1 MKIDNI
7 FFWKK
12 HKNAMIKYRLYSN
25 LILVL
30 AILLLIGANM
40 GAYILT
46 EKFSLKADLT
56 KNKSFSLSEDSI
68 NYISSLDKEIEVIVL
83 NDRDKF
89 LANDDYFRQ
98 SDSVINEYARYSN
111 KIKIKYMN
119 IDENPNIK
127 AEYSEEDISEN
138 GIIVKSGSNHKILSV
153 QDLFNIQQS
162 PMGASIASSKA
173 EQAMTSAIIG
183 VTSENKIK
191 LNIITGFDEMN
202 PSALVKMLESNN
214 YEIDSVSML
223 TDDID
228 RQSSAAFIF
237 APNRDYDEEA
247 IEKLENYLDNN
258 GECGKNVIYFVNS
271 NQKVLNKIKGFAKNW
286 GIGING
292 GWVFEP
298 DVSKRLIADHGLY
311 TICDYEYNTDY
322 PNLVKNTSIPIA
334 MPASKPLEI
343 LDKDKA
349 STLLKFSSAAGIYPE
364 DASDDWAPTEADMN
378 KGPIPCA
385 VISTKKSEKTGKK
398 STLTVVGAITA
409 VDDIF
414 LSRNSL
420 NNSSYFLNLIN
431 NLTEKEE
438 TVNIEPKTMGINDMY
453 IDGPK
458 AIAIGIAFVA
468 VLPILTLL
476 IGIIVWLVKRRK

>member
-1 MKIDNI
+1 MRLHYT
-7 FFWKK
+7 FFGKEHKNTVIK
-12 HKNAMIKYRLYSN
+12 HKIYSN
-25 LILVL
+25 LLLILAV
-30 AILLLIGANM
+30 LLLIGANI
-40 GAYILT
+40 GAHILT

-68 NYISSLDKEIEVIVL
+68 NYISSLDKDIEVIVL
-83 NDRDKF
+83 NDREKF
-89 LANDDYFRQ
+89 LSNDDYFKQ
-98 SDSVINEYARYSN
+98 SDSVINEYARYSD
-111 KIKIKYMN
+111 KIKIKYIN
-119 IDENPNIK
+119 IDETPNIK
-127 AEYSEEDISEN
+127 AEYAEEEISEN

-183 VTSENKIK
+183 VTSESKIK
-191 LNIITGFDEMN
+191 LNIITGFDEIN
-202 PSALVKMLESNN
+202 PDGLVKMLESNN

-228 RQSSAAFIF
+228 SQSSVAFIF

-247 IEKLENYLDNN
+247 INKLENYLDNN
-258 GECGKNVIYFVNS
+258 GECGKNIIYFVNS
-271 NQKVLNKIKGFAKNW
+271 NQRILPKIKEFAKNW
-286 GIGING
+286 GIGINE

-298 DVSKRLIADHGLY
+298 DISRRLVADHGLY
-311 TICDYEYNTDY
+311 TLCEYEYNVDY

-343 LDKDKA
+343 LDKDRA

-364 DASDDWAPTEADMN
+364 NASDSWLPTEDDMN

-398 STLTVVGAITA
+398 STLTVLGAATA
-409 VDDIF
+409 VDEIF
-414 LSRNSL
+414 LSKNSL

-438 TVNIEPKTMGINDMY
+438 TVNIEPKTMGVSDMY
-453 IDGPK
+453 IEGKK
-458 AIAIGIAFVA
+458 AIAIGITFVA
-468 VLPILTLL
+468 VLPLASLL
-476 IGIIVWLVKRRK
+476 IGIIVWLVKRKR